1 MAPAPSAY
9 GAPDHLKE
17 TGMKVS
23 EVMIDK
29 PPVVTRDDSIALAAR
44 SIDELHTSLVPVVD
58 SHTNMRIVGVITDKD
73 VMRCTGSGNNP
84 QTSQVAEYM
93 GNSYET
99 VHVDADVET
108 ALAEVPQGVAE
119 QAESST
125 GASANGTGG
134 GTGGL
139 MGRRPIVVVDDQR
152 RVVGIIT
159 RPHLAMDIAKVQSG
173 QVVSGRAE
181 NMQLVWRCTDCG
193 YLLTRAEQ
201 LPDIC
206 PDCGAPKEHFVL
218 VTED

>member
-1 MAPAPSAY
+1 
-9 GAPDHLKE
+9 
-17 TGMKVS
+17 MKVS
-23 EVMIDK
+23 EVMIDN
-29 PPVVTRDDSIALAAR
+29 PPVVTRDDSIARAAR

-58 SHTNMRIVGVITDKD
+58 SHDNRRVVGVITDKD

-84 QTSQVAEYM
+84 QSSQVADYM
-93 GNSYET
+93 GTSYET

-108 ALAEVPQGVAE
+108 ALAEVPQSLAE
-119 QAESST
+119 QQEASA
-125 GASANGTGG
+125 GASSNGSGAG
-134 GTGGL
+134 AGGL

-201 LPDIC
+201 LPLVC

>member
-1 MAPAPSAY
+1 
-9 GAPDHLKE
+9 
-17 TGMKVS
+17 MKVS
-23 EVMIDK
+23 EVMIDN
-29 PPVVTRDDSIALAAR
+29 PPVVTREDSIALAAR
-44 SIDELHTSLVPVVD
+44 SIDDLHTSLVPVVD
-58 SHTNMRIVGVITDKD
+58 THANKRVVGVITDKD

-84 QTSQVAEYM
+84 QTSHVADYM

-99 VHVDADVET
+99 VHFDADVET
-108 ALAEVPQGVAE
+108 ALAEIPQGLAE
-119 QAESST
+119 QQSQA
-125 GASANGTGG
+125 GDGSANGSGG
-134 GTGGL
+134 NTGGL

-201 LPDIC
+201 LPDAC

>member
-1 MAPAPSAY
+1 
-9 GAPDHLKE
+9 
-17 TGMKVS
+17 MKVS
-23 EVMIDK
+23 EVMIDN
-29 PPVVTRDDSIALAAR
+29 PPVVTRDDTIARAAR
-44 SIDELHTSLVPVVD
+44 CIDELHSSLVPVVD
-58 SHTNMRIVGVITDKD
+58 THNGRHVVGVLMDKD
-73 VMRCTGSGNNP
+73 VMKCTASGHNP
-84 QTSQVAEYM
+84 QVSLVSEYM
-93 GNSYET
+93 DKSYET

-108 ALAEVPQGVAE
+108 ALVEVPQSVSQEME
-119 QAESST
+119 QTSGENNTS
-125 GASANGTGG
+125 
-134 GTGGL
+134 GL
-139 MGRRPIVVVDDQR
+139 MGRRPIVVVDDER

-201 LPDIC
+201 LPDKC

>member
-1 MAPAPSAY
+1 
-9 GAPDHLKE
+9 
-17 TGMKVS
+17 MKVS
-23 EVMIDK
+23 EVMIDN
-29 PPVVTRDDSIALAAR
+29 PPVVTRDDTISRAAR

-58 SHTNMRIVGVITDKD
+58 THENRRVVGVIMDKD
-73 VMRCTGSGNNP
+73 VMRCTASGNNP
-84 QTSQVAEYM
+84 QESMVSEYM
-93 GNSYET
+93 GKSYET

-108 ALAEVPQGVAE
+108 ALIEVPQVAQE
-119 QAESST
+119 MENTTSPTSST
-125 GASANGTGG
+125 SGSTQ
-134 GTGGL
+134 GL
-139 MGRRPIVVVDDQR
+139 MGRRPIVVVDDER

-201 LPDIC
+201 LPDKC